1 MPLPGCQHDETLIL
15 VPPISFQ
22 AASQAST
29 AHPMEKYL
37 FEKQLR
43 DHTGLSTFIFFAYI
57 AFYQAN
63 FKVPFVSLD
72 VLSHMVD

>member
-22 AASQAST
+22 EASQAST

-37 FEKQLR
+37 FEKQL
-43 DHTGLSTFIFFAYI
+43 
-57 AFYQAN
+57 
-63 FKVPFVSLD
+63 
-72 VLSHMVD
+72 